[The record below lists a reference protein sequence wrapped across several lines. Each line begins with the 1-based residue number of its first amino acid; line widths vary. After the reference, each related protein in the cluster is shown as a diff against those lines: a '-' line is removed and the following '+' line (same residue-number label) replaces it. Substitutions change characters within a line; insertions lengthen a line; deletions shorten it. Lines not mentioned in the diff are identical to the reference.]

1 MKNTAELRLFLIDRM
16 EGLASGK
23 ESIAQSHAVAAL
35 AKQVNA
41 TLSLELSASR
51 IMATS
56 GGALPALPIK

>member
-1 MKNTAELRLFLIDRM
+1 MQNTAQLRSFLIDRM

-41 TLSLELSASR
+41 TLSLEIAASR
-51 IMATS
+51 ILAS
-56 GGALPALPIK
+56 GTNAFPALTIK